1 MGHQPVRPHRSN
13 SPAGVAESP
22 TAPARRPAVVRT
34 ADRMMRDLVGVA
46 FVWLVSAGA
55 VAARL
60 WGMGPAGRSGALVVA
75 LAAVAAELVMRAD
88 RLAVVA
94 RVGLLGVVGLV
105 ASVVAVPSVGRF
117 PVIVMLGALVVA
129 DLAVFGLR
137 RRDHARPPVALA
149 VPVVVIHALVW
160 WWSGSNLVA
169 LVLLVI
175 VASSIGLVWAD
186 VPAALRW
193 NERAAPPVVAVRNG
207 VVDAGSSLRD
217 GVAAL
222 GRDWWCPEH
231 RWVLLPG
238 VIVAFATAPIF
249 WRLVADPEVLIRGT
263 NDLNSGIPRIEWIRF
278 WPPRMSVAHPVYFV
292 LVKLLTPSMGL
303 AAATTAIAATA
314 TGAAVAVLV
323 AVGRSW
329 FDDQRRLGW
338 VGAWS
343 LGLGFVLL
351 ESPAV
356 LIPRTSDIW
365 GRFEAAGS
373 FARGTSYAAL
383 HQWATPTIVMS
394 MPFVFA
400 LFWTL
405 LAVLRQADD
414 DGAGAR
420 RTRWILAV
428 LTVFLA
434 LLQPAVVLALIPAVP
449 LWLVITGRW
458 TRRTVAVAAGS
469 FVVPGGVVCLA
480 QVAFL
485 RSNVSPFEQATWL
498 WRPFWV
504 WHYYGLDRPAFWAT
518 LLFFPLCIWQGGRRY
533 VRDPAVRLAALGF
546 VVAVIPFLLLEQT
559 TVADRPDG
567 DLGVIAMMA
576 LVLMFMA
583 SLRFAL
589 GECSELVGRRGEVG
603 LTVPVRTMVLV
614 GFLAVMVCAGV
625 IDVLGAAG
633 VLPEW

>member
-1 MGHQPVRPHRSN
+1 MPG
-13 SPAGVAESP
+13 
-22 TAPARRPAVVRT
+22 RRADALDSDRTLTDVVGAV
-34 ADRMMRDLVGVA
+34 

-55 VAARL
+55 VSARL
-60 WGMGPAGRSGALVVA
+60 WSMGPTGRSGALVVA
-75 LAAVAAELVMRAD
+75 VAAVAAEVVLRAVRVHPAARYALVA
-88 RLAVVA
+88 AF
-94 RVGLLGVVGLV
+94 GLV
-105 ASVVAVPSVGRF
+105 ASVLTVPNVGRF
-117 PVIVMLGALVVA
+117 PVVVMLGSLVVA
-129 DLAVFGLR
+129 DLAVFGVR
-137 RRDHARPPVALA
+137 TAGRDRSPVALA
-149 VPVVVIHALVW
+149 VPVLVVNAVVWWWLGSNGVALALLALAALSIALVW
-160 WWSGSNLVA
+160 AG
-169 LVLLVI
+169 
-175 VASSIGLVWAD
+175 
-186 VPAALRW
+186 VPAALRL
-193 NERAAPPVVAVRNG
+193 NDRIASPVVAVGDSIRR
-207 VVDAGSSLRD
+207 AASSLRD

-222 GRDWWCPEH
+222 ARDWWMPEH

-238 VIVAFATAPIF
+238 LIVAFASAPIF
-249 WRLVADPEVLIRGT
+249 WRLVADPEVFIRGT
-263 NDLNSGIPRIEWIRF
+263 NDMNSGIPRIEWIQF
-278 WPPRMSVAHPVYFV
+278 WPPRMSVAHPVYFTLIRV
-292 LVKLLTPSMGL
+292 LSPTLGILVSS
-303 AAATTAIAATA
+303 TAVAATA
-314 TGAAVAVLV
+314 TGAAVAVLI

-329 FDDQRRLGW
+329 FDDERRLGW
-338 VGAWS
+338 VGAWA

-449 LWLVITGRW
+449 LWLLVTRRW
-458 TRRTVAVAAGS
+458 TRRTVSVAARS
-469 FVVPGGVVCLA
+469 FVVPGALVCLA
-480 QVAFL
+480 QVVFL

-504 WHYYGLDRPAFWAT
+504 WNYYGLDRPAFWAT

-533 VRDPAVRLAALGF
+533 LRDPAVRLAAYGVLISI
-546 VVAVIPFLLLEQT
+546 VPFLLLEQT

-576 LVLMFMA
+576 LVLLFMA

-589 GECSELVGRRGEVG
+589 GEFSVLLSRRREAGPTAP
-603 LTVPVRTMVLV
+603 LPVRTMVLG
-614 GFLAVMVCAGV
+614 GFLGIMLCAGV